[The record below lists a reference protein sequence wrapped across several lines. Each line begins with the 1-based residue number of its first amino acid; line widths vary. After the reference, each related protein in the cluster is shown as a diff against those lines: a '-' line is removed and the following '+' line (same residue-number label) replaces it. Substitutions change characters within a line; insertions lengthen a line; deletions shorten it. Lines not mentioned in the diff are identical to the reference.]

1 MPIIDP
7 IDESAVGA
15 YSRTWEML
23 VSKYNT
29 AGSWAQWAQTVMDT
43 AMGDINDEV
52 NSSDTS
58 AALDSILDAINSV
71 PSYSLG
77 TLPSYTA
84 PTAPTYLAIPS
95 YSAPTI
101 GTLLDIPAVVDLV
114 VPDAPSSSI
123 SHTEDPFSDTMLTAI
138 RTRIETDI
146 AGATA
151 AEAAMFNRHTLR
163 VTDESTKAYN
173 EITAQFSARGFDLPP
188 GALLAKQTEM
198 ANERTKRLT
207 DVSADI
213 MSEAA
218 KQAFSGAL
226 QMLDMMSR
234 LNDNKIMRAFEAKKV
249 EVQYAIEG
257 FRALID
263 GLKAKGDL
271 NKSAIEA
278 TVSANKGTVEA
289 FLGQIEGQTAP
300 IKALSESNTAMATAY
315 KAAVDSAS
323 ASVQAA
329 IAPEELKIKGI
340 GVDIQRATAKGE
352 IASKAATLEI
362 ENAKNNL
369 SLKVSALQGL
379 AQSAAQ
385 MIASALNSVHA
396 STSFGYTAHASSS
409 TNTNTGTNTN
419 TNHNYNY

>member
-1 MPIIDP
+1 MPTTDP

-15 YSRTWEML
+15 YARTWEML

-43 AMGDINDEV
+43 SMDSINDKLS
-52 NSSDTS
+52 SSDTS
-58 AALDSILDAINSV
+58 VALDGILDAISTI
-71 PSYSLG
+71 PSYSVG
-77 TLPSYTA
+77 SIPSYSA
-84 PTAPTYLAIPS
+84 PSAPSYLSIPS
-95 YSAPTI
+95 YSAPTL
-101 GTLLDIPAVVDLV
+101 GTILSIPDVVDLAI
-114 VPDAPSSSI
+114 PDAPDATI
-123 SHTEDPFSDTMLTAI
+123 VHTETPFSDDVLTAL
-138 RTRIETDI
+138 RSRIEADM

-151 AEAAMFNRHTLR
+151 AEAAMFARHSQR
-163 VTDESTKAYN
+163 AYDESTKAYN
-173 EITAQFSARGFDLPP
+173 EITTQFSSRGFELPP

-207 DVSADI
+207 DASADI

-226 QMLDMMSR
+226 QMIDIMGR
-234 LNDNKIMRAFEAKKV
+234 LNDNSVMRAFEVKKA

-257 FRALID
+257 FKAVID
-263 GLKAKGDL
+263 GMKAKGDL

-278 TVSANKGTVEA
+278 TVSANKGTIEA
-289 FLGQIEGQTAP
+289 FTGQIEGQVAP
-300 IKALSESNTAMATAY
+300 IKALADSNKAMADAY
-315 KAAVDSAS
+315 KAAVDGAS

-340 GVDIQRATAKGE
+340 GLDVQAAAAKGE
-352 IASKAATLEI
+352 IASKAAALDI

-369 SLKVSALQGL
+369 ALQVSALQGL

-396 STSFGYTAHASSS
+396 STSFGYSAASTS
-409 TNTNTGTNTN
+409 TTSTSTSTSES
-419 TNHNYNY
+419 TNHNLNY